1 MTGKSIL
8 GKRLLCTVLALFTL
22 LAAAIPA
29 FAEPTAMSEYAVL
42 IDSTTGQVLYSKG
55 MDESISPSGLVKL
68 MTALV
73 AVESGTPLSTK
84 LTVTSDALAPL
95 GTGYR
100 SMDLVAGEQ
109 ITLEDCLCGMIL
121 NSANDAS
128 NVIAEKL
135 GGDIDTFVKKMNS
148 KTEELGLKN
157 TSFVNPSGLPE
168 NGQKSTV
175 YDMAMI
181 LRNALSNSDFS
192 KIFGMQECTILP
204 TNYNNNT
211 RNYKT
216 RCLMNHNASE
226 YAFDGT
232 LGGTIG
238 YSTDDGYIIAT
249 AAVRD
254 NRTLIAVVAE
264 ADSEANLYADAAA
277 LLEYGFDGF
286 TEVSIAGSDFASGS
300 IPLTENGVKV
310 GSVVFSVANETVNV
324 LLSADR
330 SSDNVEAVAEALPSS
345 IEKNS
350 PMEYTANICYRLSD
364 GTYEV
369 LLRDVLLTADIRLDA
384 TGTATADPA
393 ATGSIATDDDG
404 NPITDEAGNVVTN
417 YTGESTGGS
426 SGSGGGFKKFILTL
440 LKVLLIIIACVA
452 GLILIFLLTLVIIK
466 QVKRNRKRKARARA
480 AAERAARAQRQ
491 RNDRNY
497 Y

>member
-8 GKRLLCTVLALFTL
+8 VKRLLCTALALFL
-22 LAAAIPA
+22 LLTAAIPA
-29 FAEPTAMSEYAVL
+29 FAEPTALSEYAVL
-42 IDSTTGQVLYSKG
+42 VDSTTGQVLYSKG

-135 GGDIDTFVKKMNS
+135 GGDIETFVKKMNS
-148 KTEELGLKN
+148 KAEELGLKN
-157 TSFVNPSGLPE
+157 TYFVNPSGLPE

-175 YDMAMI
+175 YDLAMI

-226 YAFDGT
+226 YAFEGT

-277 LLEYGFDGF
+277 LLKYGFDGF

-350 PMEYTANICYRLSD
+350 PMEYTANICYRLPD

-369 LLRDVLLTADIRLDA
+369 LLSDVLLTADIQLDSA
-384 TGTATADPA
+384 VTTSPDPA
-393 ATGSIATDDDG
+393 ITGSIATDDDG

-417 YTGESTGGS
+417 YTGENTDDS
-426 SGSGGGFKKFILTL
+426 SGSGGFKKFILTL